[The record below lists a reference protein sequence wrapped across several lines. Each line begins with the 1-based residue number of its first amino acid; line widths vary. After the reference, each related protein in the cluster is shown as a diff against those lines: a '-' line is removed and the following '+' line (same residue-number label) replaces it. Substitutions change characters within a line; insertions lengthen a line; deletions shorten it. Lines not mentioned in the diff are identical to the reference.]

1 MDSLNK
7 HVQQISFRQY
17 VTFCVHLQL
26 KGWQP
31 HFQPT
36 VEKKLNLNNCSL
48 VCSSHI
54 AQLRA
59 RSLRC
64 NKSWRPQLRD
74 KTLCFSACDRSFSYS
89 CNEGMGMMQPQ
100 RRADEVSCGP
110 QEPQASGMEWLSG
123 IPKRNGGNGF
133 LKQTCPTNLFSA
145 VRHILQMWPAE
156 RLAAPLPNRG
166 G

>member
-1 MDSLNK
+1 MS
-7 HVQQISFRQY
+7 HQVGSISFREW
-17 VTFCVHLQL
+17 VTFCEHGQL

-36 VEKKLNLNNCSL
+36 AAKSL

-59 RSLRC
+59 QSLHC

-74 KTLCFSACDRSFSYS
+74 QFLCLSAWDRFFP
-89 CNEGMGMMQPQ
+89 QLQ
-100 RRADEVSCGP
+100 RRDWHDVAKMQRWWNVLQLSKP
-110 QEPQASGMEWLSG
+110 ASGSEWMLE

-133 LKQTCPTNLFSA
+133 LKQTCRTNLFSA
-145 VRHILQMWPAE
+145 VRHILRTWAAE
-156 RLAAPLPNRG
+156 RLAARFPSHCG
-166 G
+166 